1 MFRLRMIDM
10 STAIRIYLEKN
21 TSTECKF
28 ERHSGKKEFAK
39 GKISE
44 NDISVFD

>member
-1 MFRLRMIDM
+1 MIDM

-28 ERHSGKKEFAK
+28 AHHSGKKEFAK